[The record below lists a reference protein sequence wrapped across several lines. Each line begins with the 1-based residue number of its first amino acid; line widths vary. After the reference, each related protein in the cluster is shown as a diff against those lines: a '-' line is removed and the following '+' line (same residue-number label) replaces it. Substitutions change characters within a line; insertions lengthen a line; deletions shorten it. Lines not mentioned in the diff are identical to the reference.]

1 MAELAL
7 KYMKCGEGM
16 RTREK
21 EHRKLRAIATV
32 SSSTQND
39 PKQKEEEEQFWKMTM
54 IEEEKGLLQQWV
66 TKNLTTTFFRCTRWR
81 VEETADLLNCPFHYF
96 CDTSYAG
103 NHYPFVDLFVLIFL
117 LCSFLSASAFT
128 ALEFGSRG
136 QSFWRRRFKRRY
148 LLPSG
153 PILLPLVVLILY
165 HGQRI
170 NSLFP
175 LSQMGPALLLLV
187 HISALSFESR
197 GEQRSLRYAVLE
209 ASTVSGIL
217 HASMYLDSII
227 LPYYTGLD
235 ALERSVFSGEC
246 PTCVCRREDMV
257 AGGRIVLYRGWSK
270 STLAI
275 VAALCSR
282 MLGRIFGEE
291 KSTLL
296 VKLTAEVIGWGS
308 VAGDAVYLLRIDIP
322 GERESLMMA
331 IYGGICALISC
342 NELRKV
348 YGAAV
353 WLAAKR
359 HSEKKKKYV
368 SFEADE
374 IL

>member
-1 MAELAL
+1 M
-7 KYMKCGEGM
+7 
-16 RTREK
+16 
-21 EHRKLRAIATV
+21 
-32 SSSTQND
+32 
-39 PKQKEEEEQFWKMTM
+39 
-54 IEEEKGLLQQWV
+54 EEEKGLPQQWV
-66 TKNLTTTFFRCTRWR
+66 TKNLTTTFFKCTRWQ

-96 CDTSYAG
+96 CDSSYAG
-103 NHYPFVDLFVLIFL
+103 NYHPFVDLFVLIFL
-117 LCSFLSASAFT
+117 LCSFRSASAFT
-128 ALEFGSRG
+128 ALE
-136 QSFWRRRFKRRY
+136 RRFKRKY

-197 GEQRSLRYAVLE
+197 REQRSLRYAVLE

-322 GERESLMMA
+322 GERESLKRA

-342 NELRKV
+342 NALRKV

-359 HSEKKKKYV
+359 QTEKKKKDV